1 MTKESKFIAVP
12 GNHDLNCSDTLPIN
26 WEGLG
31 KTRQELFW
39 NTDERGTNIRKNRSV
54 GFREYA
60 QFLKQCN
67 IFGPDGVVEVGTV
80 VTINTK
86 TPATIICLNTALFTD
101 KELSE
106 RDELEKSPM
115 PVHVL
120 RQLMQEEEFVGQTFV
135 IGHHPTRWF
144 EAQSRQHF
152 LSALSELNAVYLHGH
167 EHAIDASFGPH
178 YLRTLGFGAT
188 YPARLDSRERQP
200 YTSPIYSARRDDVM
214 ADMA

>member
-1 MTKESKFIAVP
+1 MENVPIDLVVIAGDLAYSGAASEYERLRDQVILPLQALEMTKESKFIAVP

-80 VTINTK
+80 VTINTE

-101 KELSE
+101 KELS
-106 RDELEKSPM
+106 
-115 PVHVL
+115 
-120 RQLMQEEEFVGQTFV
+120 
-135 IGHHPTRWF
+135 
-144 EAQSRQHF
+144 
-152 LSALSELNAVYLHGH
+152 
-167 EHAIDASFGPH
+167 
-178 YLRTLGFGAT
+178 
-188 YPARLDSRERQP
+188 
-200 YTSPIYSARRDDVM
+200 
-214 ADMA
+214 